1 MTKRVK
7 NGGEASGKGII
18 SNTKIDKEGKN
29 GGEASGKGIIS
40 NTKIDKEGKNG
51 GEASGIEIISNTKI
65 DKEGKKMIDKTAII
79 HPSAKIA
86 DDAIIGP
93 YVVIGEN
100 VTIGHRTRVISNAH
114 IEFAEIGDDCT
125 ISPFATIGS
134 EPQDLG
140 YKGEPTKVVIGDGT
154 IIKENVTVHRGA
166 ACGDFTTRIGKKC
179 LLMVGSHVA
188 HNCVLADE
196 VILANL
202 VTLGGHVHVGFGAFV
217 GGMSVFHQNIRI
229 GDMAII
235 SGFSASRQDILPYS
249 KGEGRPPVPRGLNVI
264 AMKRRG
270 VSQEIRTATN
280 EAFKLLISEEY
291 NTSQAIEK
299 IKAEIPMNEYIEKM
313 IEFIQTSKRGV
324 LLKTHKSGHESLE
337 A

>member
-1 MTKRVK
+1 
-7 NGGEASGKGII
+7 
-18 SNTKIDKEGKN
+18 
-29 GGEASGKGIIS
+29 
-40 NTKIDKEGKNG
+40 
-51 GEASGIEIISNTKI
+51 
-65 DKEGKKMIDKTAII
+65 MIDKTAII

-100 VTIGHRTRVISNAH
+100 VKIGSKTRVIANAY
-114 IEFAEIGDDCT
+114 IEHAEIGERCT

-140 YKGEPTKVVIGDGT
+140 YKGEPTKVVIGNGT

-235 SGFSASRQDILPYS
+235 SGFSASRQSLP
-249 KGEGRPPVPRGLNVI
+249 PPF
-264 AMKRRG
+264 
-270 VSQEIRTATN
+270 RTAHRLRQPCR
-280 EAFKLLISEEY
+280 FCRRQRYFCLL
-291 NTSQAIEK
+291 
-299 IKAEIPMNEYIEKM
+299 
-313 IEFIQTSKRGV
+313 R
-324 LLKTHKSGHESLE
+324 
-337 A
+337 

>member
-1 MTKRVK
+1 
-7 NGGEASGKGII
+7 
-18 SNTKIDKEGKN
+18 
-29 GGEASGKGIIS
+29 
-40 NTKIDKEGKNG
+40 
-51 GEASGIEIISNTKI
+51 
-65 DKEGKKMIDKTAII
+65 MIDKTAII
-79 HPSAKIA
+79 HPSAQIA

-93 YVVIGEN
+93 FVVIGEN
-100 VTIGHRTRVISNAH
+100 VKIGSGTRVISNAH
-114 IEFAEIGDDCT
+114 IEFAEIGENCT

-154 IIKENVTVHRGA
+154 IIKENVTIHRGA
-166 ACGDFTTRIGKKC
+166 ACGDFTTRVGKKC

-188 HNCVLADE
+188 HNCVLEDE

-229 GDMAII
+229 GSMAII

-270 VSQEIRTATN
+270 VPLDVRTHTN
-280 EAFKLLISEEY
+280 EAFKLLISDEY
-291 NTSQAIEK
+291 NTTQAIEK
-299 IKAEIPMNEYIEKM
+299 IKAEIPMNQYIENM

-324 LLKTHKSGHESLE
+324 LLKSHKSGYQSLDE
-337 A
+337 E

>member
-1 MTKRVK
+1 
-7 NGGEASGKGII
+7 
-18 SNTKIDKEGKN
+18 
-29 GGEASGKGIIS
+29 
-40 NTKIDKEGKNG
+40 
-51 GEASGIEIISNTKI
+51 
-65 DKEGKKMIDKTAII
+65 MIDKTAII

-100 VTIGHRTRVISNAH
+100 VTIGSRTRVISNAH
-114 IEFAEIGDDCT
+114 IEFAEIGEDCT

-188 HNCVLADE
+188 HNCVLEDQ

-249 KGEGRPPVPRGLNVI
+249 KCDGRPAVPCGINVI

-270 VSQEIRTATN
+270 VPQEVRTAVN
-280 EAFKLLISEEY
+280 EAFKLLISEDL
-291 NTSQAIEK
+291 NTTQAIEK

-324 LLKTHKSGHESLE
+324 LLKSHKSGHESLE
-337 A
+337 D